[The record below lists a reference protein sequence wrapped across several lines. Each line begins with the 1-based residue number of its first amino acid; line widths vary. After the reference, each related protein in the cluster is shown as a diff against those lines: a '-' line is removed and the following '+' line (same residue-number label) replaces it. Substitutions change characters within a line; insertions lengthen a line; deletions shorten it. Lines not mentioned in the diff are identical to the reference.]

1 MKILLKNSIQ
11 FYLSADTGHKARI
24 PFVQDFVRQV
34 MDTSKEYYDFYSI
47 ETLRSQYLNSTD
59 SIDFIDFGT
68 GNSDG
73 KRKIRDIA
81 RSSLSSKTQCRM
93 LFNLV
98 NRYQPET
105 IVELGTSLGI
115 ATMYMASARRNGKL
129 YTFEGNPATVRL
141 VEQSLQKCQYVNVEV
156 IEGDFTHTL
165 QPTLDKINRVDLAFV
180 DGNHAY
186 DPTMEYFELL
196 KSYCHKDSILIFDDI
211 YWSEEMHRAW
221 RDIKSDPSVTVALDL
236 FFMGVVFFRNVDSS
250 KIDKKLIQSK
260 YKPFSLG

>member
-11 FYLSADTGHKARI
+11 FYLSADTGYKANI

-34 MDTSKEYYDFYSI
+34 MDTSKNFYDFYSI
-47 ETLRSQYLNSTD
+47 ETLRSQYLKSSD

-73 KRKIRDIA
+73 RRQIRDIA
-81 RSSLSSKTQCRM
+81 KSSLSSKTQCRM

-115 ATMYMASARRNGKL
+115 ATMYMASARRKGRL
-129 YTFEGNPATVRL
+129 YTFEGNPATVQL
-141 VEQSLQKCQYVNVEV
+141 VQNSLRKLQYTNVDV
-156 IEGDFTHTL
+156 IEGDFTDTL
-165 QPTLDKINRVDLAFV
+165 QPALDQINRVDLAFI

-186 DPTMEYFELL
+186 TPTMDYFKLL
-196 KSYCHKDSILIFDDI
+196 KSYCNEDSILIFDDI
-211 YWSEEMHRAW
+211 YWSEEMNRAW
-221 RDIKSDPSVTVALDL
+221 HDIKSDPSVTIALDL
-236 FFMGVVFFRNVDSS
+236 YFMGIVFFKNVGAS

-260 YKPFSLG
+260 YKPFRIG